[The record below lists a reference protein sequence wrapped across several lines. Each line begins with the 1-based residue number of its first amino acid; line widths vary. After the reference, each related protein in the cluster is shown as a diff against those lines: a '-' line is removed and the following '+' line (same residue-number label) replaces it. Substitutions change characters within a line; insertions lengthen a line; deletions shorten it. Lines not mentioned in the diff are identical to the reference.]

1 MKVSYEI
8 DGSSSASTGG
18 MSLVAFIMPC
28 QSAKMMHLLYR
39 ALAVLATDAHEMSDI
54 VGVQ

>member
-18 MSLVAFIMPC
+18 TSLVAFIMPC